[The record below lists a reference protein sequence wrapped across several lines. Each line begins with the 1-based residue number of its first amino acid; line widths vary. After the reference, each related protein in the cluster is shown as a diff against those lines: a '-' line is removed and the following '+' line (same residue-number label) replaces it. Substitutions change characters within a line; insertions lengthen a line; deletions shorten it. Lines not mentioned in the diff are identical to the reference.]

1 MMNGLNDRGGT
12 VEIRNLVGGETVAC
26 GRDVTLADAARLMMD
41 MDVGSVAVVDGSTLL
56 GILTERDIVRAVTE
70 AAVLAEATTRDW
82 MTADPDVCD
91 PDLSV
96 EDAARWMLSAG
107 YRHLPVTEGNR
118 LLGVVS
124 IKDVLWALDGVLEK
138 GDAH

>member
-1 MMNGLNDRGGT
+1 M
-12 VEIRNLVGGETVAC
+12 EIRNLVGGETVAC
-26 GRDVTLADAARLMMD
+26 GRDVPLVDVARLMIAE
-41 MDVGSVAVVDGSTLL
+41 DVGSVAVVDGSALL
-56 GILTERDIVRAVTE
+56 GILTERDIVRALT
-70 AAVLAEATTRDW
+70 AEVDLTKATTRQW

-118 LLGVVS
+118 LLGIVS
-124 IKDVLWALDGVLEK
+124 IKDVLWALDGVMEI
-138 GDAH
+138 GDGR

>member
-1 MMNGLNDRGGT
+1 M
-12 VEIRNLVGGETVAC
+12 EIRNLVGGETVAC
-26 GRDVTLADAARLMMD
+26 GLDVPLADAARLMISE
-41 MDVGSVAVVDGSTLL
+41 DVGSVAVVDGSALL
-56 GILTERDIVRAVTE
+56 GILTERDIVRAVT
-70 AAVLAEATTRDW
+70 AEVDLTKATTRQW

-107 YRHLPVTEGNR
+107 YRHLPVSEGNR

-124 IKDVLWALDGVLEK
+124 IKDVLWALDGVMEK
-138 GDAH
+138 GDVS

>member
-1 MMNGLNDRGGT
+1 M
-12 VEIRNLVGGETVAC
+12 EIRNLVGGETVAC
-26 GRDVTLADAARLMMD
+26 GRDVTLADASALMIAE
-41 MDVGSVAVVDGSTLL
+41 DVGSVAIVDGATLL
-56 GILTERDIVRAVTE
+56 GILTERDIVRAVAAE
-70 AAVLAEATTRDW
+70 ANLDTATTRQW

-91 PDLSV
+91 PDLSI

-124 IKDVLWALDGVLEK
+124 IKDVLWALDGASGL
-138 GDAH
+138 GAS